1 MQTMTITDFKAHAL
15 RRIGQVAASKEP
27 LTITRRGLPVVEI
40 VPWIPKTGGN
50 SFGMLA
56 GSLLHEDDIVS
67 PAVADS
73 GTFEAC
79 R

>member
-15 RRIGQVAASKEP
+15 RKIGQVAASKEP
-27 LTITRRGLPVVEI
+27 ITITRRGFPVVEI
-40 VPWIPKTGGN
+40 VPWKANVGGN

-56 GSLLHEDDIVS
+56 DSLLHEGDIVS
-67 PAVADS
+67 PAIGSDA
-73 GTFEAC
+73 FEAC

>member
-40 VPWIPKTGGN
+40 VPWKPKAGGS

-56 GSLLHEDDIVS
+56 GSLLHEGDIVS
-67 PAVADS
+67 PAAEVS
-73 GTFEAC
+73 TFEAC

>member
-15 RRIGQVAASKEP
+15 RKIGQVAASKEP
-27 LTITRRGLPVVEI
+27 ITITRRGLPVVEI
-40 VPWIPKTGGN
+40 IPWKPQTREN

-56 GSLLHEDDIVS
+56 GSLLHEGDIVS
-67 PAVADS
+67 PAAE
-73 GTFEAC
+73 THAFEAC

>member
-1 MQTMTITDFKAHAL
+1 MQTLTVTDFKAHAL
-15 RRIGQVAASKEP
+15 RRISQVAASKEP
-27 LTITRRGLPVVEI
+27 ITITRRGLPVVEI
-40 VPWIPKTGGN
+40 VPWKPKTGEN

-56 GSLLHEDDIVS
+56 GSLLHEVDIVS
-67 PAVADS
+67 PAADS

>member
-15 RRIGQVAASKEP
+15 RKIGQVAASKEP
-27 LTITRRGLPVVEI
+27 ITITRRGLPVVQL
-40 VPWIPKTGGN
+40 VPWKPNAGGN

-56 GSLLHEDDIVS
+56 GSLRHEGDIVS
-67 PAVADS
+67 PAIES

>member
-15 RRIGQVAASKEP
+15 RKIGQVAASKEP
-27 LTITRRGLPVVEI
+27 IIITRRGFPVVEI
-40 VPWIPKTGGN
+40 IPWQPKAGKN

-56 GSLLHEDDIVS
+56 GSLLEEGDIVS
-67 PAVADS
+67 PAAEA
-73 GTFEAC
+73 GAFEAC